1 MIKLSSLLKE
11 EESAEEKVKT
21 LITKVSNYG
30 EFVKQLGSLAGDPKV
45 QAFIKAGKED
55 GSDPDDKFTAVAKA
69 ISVKKLRPTQNEID
83 VKGSLFWPLTKTDSM
98 KKCMSSGPITIKAP
112 VVTYNGQWIIDG
124 HHRWSQLYAM
134 NQEGQINCIDLVG
147 PKMNPID
154 VLKIVQ
160 LAIAADL
167 GRIDSATVKE
177 GNNLLK
183 MPPPNIKRYVKS
195 VLQKDCAEIM
205 LTTYGSKKTEEPVQE
220 GNADKSQNA
229 KVANIVGS
237 NVASMQKTGIPTPG
251 APKRDVMPQTD
262 DATNAIPMIGKGQIN
277 YNEPYSIQEVSKQI
291 HKVLQEELRKVRR

>member
-55 GSDPDDKFTAVAKA
+55 GSDPDDKFSAVAKA
-69 ISVKKLRPTQNEID
+69 ISVKDLRPTQNEID
-83 VKGSLFWPLTKTDSM
+83 VKGSLFWPLTKVDSM

-112 VVTYNGQWIIDG
+112 VVTYNGKWIIDG
-124 HHRWSQLYAM
+124 HHRWSQLYSM
-134 NQEGQINCIDLVG
+134 NQDGQINCLDLVG
-147 PKMNPID
+147 PKMDPIN

-160 LAIAADL
+160 MAIAADL
-167 GRIDSATVKE
+167 GKVPVASVK
-177 GNNLLK
+177 GQNLLK
-183 MPPPNIKRYVKS
+183 MPPPNVKKYVEE

-205 LTTYGSKKTEEPVQE
+205 LQAYASKQTEEPVQE

-229 KVANIVGS
+229 KVANIVGK
-237 NVASMQKTGIPTPG
+237 NVESMQKTGIPTPG

-277 YNEPYSIQEVSKQI
+277 YNEPYSIQEVRKTI
-291 HKVLQEELRKVRR
+291 RKVIKQELSKRKK

>member
-21 LITKVSNYG
+21 LITKVSNYS

-45 QAFIKAGKED
+45 QAFIKAGKKD
-55 GSDPDDKFTAVAKA
+55 GSDPDDMFTATAKA
-69 ISVKKLRPTQNEID
+69 IPVKQLRPTQNEID
-83 VKGSLFWPLTKTDSM
+83 VKGSLFWPLTKVDSM

-134 NQEGQINCIDLVG
+134 NQDGQINCLDLKG

-160 LAIAADL
+160 MAIAADL
-167 GRIDSATVKE
+167 GKVPVASVK
-177 GNNLLK
+177 GQNLLK
-183 MPPPNIKRYVKS
+183 MPPPNVKKYVKS

-205 LTTYGSKKTEEPVQE
+205 LQAYASKQTEEPVQE

-229 KVANIVGS
+229 KVANIVGK
-237 NVASMQKTGIPTPG
+237 NVESMQKTGIPTPG

-291 HKVLQEELRKVRR
+291 HKVLQEELKKIRR

>member
-55 GSDPDDKFTAVAKA
+55 GSDPDDKFSAVAKA
-69 ISVKKLRPTQNEID
+69 ISVKDLRPTQNEID
-83 VKGSLFWPLTKTDSM
+83 VKGSLFWPLTKVDSM

-112 VVTYNGQWIIDG
+112 VVTYNGKWIIDG
-124 HHRWSQLYAM
+124 HHRWSQLYSM
-134 NQEGQINCIDLVG
+134 NQDGQINCLDLVG

-160 LAIAADL
+160 MAIAADL
-167 GRIDSATVKE
+167 GKVPVASVK
-177 GNNLLK
+177 GQNLLK
-183 MPPPNIKRYVKS
+183 MPPPNVKKYVEE
-195 VLQKDCAEIM
+195 VLLKDCAEIM
-205 LTTYGSKKTEEPVQE
+205 LQAYASKKTEEPVQE

-229 KVANIVGS
+229 KVANIVGK
-237 NVASMQKTGIPTPG
+237 NVISMQKTGIPTSG

-277 YNEPYSIQEVSKQI
+277 YNEPYSIQEVRKTI
-291 HKVLQEELRKVRR
+291 RKVIKQELSKRKK